1 VGAYQTVPEPSVQ
14 PAFAESSSA
23 DRSSEARVF
32 RRIVHNGLA
41 LSLSRP
47 FTWLSA
53 TALTILLPRYL
64 GDVNLGK
71 INAAFAFADWCGL
84 LVSLGIG
91 TYLTKEVARRG
102 AEVGSLILNAAL
114 LRLALAVAVTLV
126 AIVLA
131 GVITDDS
138 TTRQLIYLLSVHMV
152 LMVIGAVLT
161 GGLQGMQQLRAVAV
175 VDAASKLSL
184 VGFVCLFL
192 LGGLGAS
199 EVAIAY
205 ILSDLLSIAGLVW
218 TLSRAAGL
226 SGPINLD
233 TWSGLIKGGLPFLM
247 WEASLLTY
255 ARIDVVILA
264 FFATNS
270 VLGWYYAAYRIMSIP
285 LFLPSILMTVT
296 FPALSASVSHRE
308 TFNVI
313 SRRGVQA
320 TVFISVP
327 MALGLMLLSGKL
339 IDLFGYAASFHNAVV
354 PLALLSAGLP
364 LVAANMIIAPAL
376 AALDRQRQ
384 WALAG
389 VGAAV
394 LNPLVNL
401 VAVPYTQSEF
411 GNGGIGAAATTT
423 LTEVYLLGMA
433 LWLLPSG
440 VLHRSTLTN
449 CAKSVVAGLVMGAAL
464 LVAMPLSLFVLVPL
478 GACVYAGASLGLGN
492 LPIADLRSLRDHL
505 LPGRAPAPPPET
517 A

>member
-1 VGAYQTVPEPSVQ
+1 L
-14 PAFAESSSA
+14 AEYSPLGHTNDA
-23 DRSSEARVF
+23 GVF
-32 RRIVHNGLA
+32 GRIVRNGLA

-71 INAAFAFADWCGL
+71 VNAAFAFADWCGL

-102 AEVGSLILNAAL
+102 VEAGSLIVNAAL
-114 LRLALAVAVTLV
+114 LRLTLAVAVMLG

-138 TTRQLIYLLSVHMV
+138 TTRRLIYLLSVHMV

-184 VGFVCLFL
+184 VGLMCLFL
-192 LGGLGAS
+192 MGGLGTS

-205 ILSDLLSIAGLVW
+205 ILSDVLSLAGLAW
-218 TLSRAAGL
+218 MLNRTADL
-226 SGPINLD
+226 SGPLD
-233 TWSGLIKGGLPFLM
+233 LRSWFGLLKGGLPFLV

-264 FFATNS
+264 LFASSS

-285 LFLPSILMTVT
+285 LFFPSILMTVT
-296 FPALSASVSHRE
+296 FPALSASVDHPDV
-308 TFNVI
+308 FNAI
-313 SRRGVQA
+313 ARRGVQA
-320 TVFISVP
+320 TVLISIP

-339 IDLFGYAASFHNAVV
+339 IDLFGYADSFDNAVV

-376 AALDRQRQ
+376 AALDKQRL
-384 WALAG
+384 WAMAG

-394 LNPLVNL
+394 LNPLANL
-401 VAVPYTQSEF
+401 IAIPYTQSEF

-423 LTEVYLLGMA
+423 FTEVYLLGMA
-433 LWLLPSG
+433 LWLLPRG
-440 VLHRSTLTN
+440 VLNRATLRN
-449 CAKSVVAGLVMGAAL
+449 CAMSLLAGLAMGAAL
-464 LVAMPLSLFVLVPL
+464 LIAMPLSLFVLVPL
-478 GACVYAGASLGLGN
+478 GAAVYAGASLVLGN
-492 LPIADLRSLRDHL
+492 VSIADLRSLQGYL
-505 LPGRAPAPPPET
+505 LSRGVPATPPET
-517 A
+517 V